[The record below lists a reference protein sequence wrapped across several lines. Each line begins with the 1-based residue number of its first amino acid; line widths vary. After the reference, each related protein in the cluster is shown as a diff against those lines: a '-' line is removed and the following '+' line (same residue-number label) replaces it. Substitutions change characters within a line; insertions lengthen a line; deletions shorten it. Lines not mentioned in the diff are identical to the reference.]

1 MDGAAAKGDN
11 SGGGSGG
18 ALDISTPLLEGHGKL
33 TANGGQG
40 TGQGGGGAGGRM
52 FLKADS

>member
-1 MDGAAAKGDN
+1 MDGAAASGDD

-18 ALDISTPLLEGHGKL
+18 AIVINTPLLEGHGQL

-40 TGQGGGGAGGRM
+40 TGQAGGGAGGRM
-52 FLKADS
+52 FLEIDS